1 VSAAALRALAAVPT
15 LTALHPDGLALEAT
29 DLPLLLPLPQLRSLH
44 WRKSGVLLSE
54 EQFSPQ
60 LFGALCVS
68 GLTTLHFCD
77 ERLSEDDLTQLLTP
91 LRQLQEL
98 RLYQTMALS
107 DAFLQAGSLPSTLRT
122 RFSPTCMAT
131 PVAVRPSRQARR

>member
-1 VSAAALRALAAVPT
+1 VCAAALRALAAVPT

-60 LFGALCVS
+60 TLRLCVS

-107 DAFLQAGSLPSTLRT
+107 GAFLQAGSLPSTLRT